1 MNATK
6 NDPFQFMLSNIEL
19 IIITINNSKTLSEAW
34 IKLTSQLSNLK
45 EVMKFNT
52 FKVYSKILVK
62 IFCLINE
69 YKNSIMEFKKERL
82 MLIKKIDEMMIV
94 KSSLK
99 QQLTNTVQKEKEYLH
114 EIDKVNQELDKA
126 RQLLDKKDVENTKL
140 KNELD
145 KVRHNCNRQEIVDE
159 NQNLKNQLS
168 NALKENDK
176 IKMHVKE
183 VRQKLD
189 KVSIEKSSM
198 KENHVKKN
206 RKSSETSKSYSKTI
220 TTNDVPKRIDGW
232 GVQFNWPYYRLFK
245 RINGKVRWIY
255 IGKDW
260 NEDLAVTKINEFQS
274 KQLGSNNGR

>member
-19 IIITINNSKTLSEAW
+19 IIIAINNSKTLSEAW

-99 QQLTNTVQKEKEYLH
+99 QQLTNTVQKVKEYLH
-114 EIDKVNQELDKA
+114 EIDKVNQELDKT
-126 RQLLDKKDVENTKL
+126 RQLLDKKDVENTNL

-145 KVRHNCNRQEIVDE
+145 IIVIVR
-159 NQNLKNQLS
+159 K
-168 NALKENDK
+168 
-176 IKMHVKE
+176 
-183 VRQKLD
+183 
-189 KVSIEKSSM
+189 
-198 KENHVKKN
+198 
-206 RKSSETSKSYSKTI
+206 
-220 TTNDVPKRIDGW
+220 
-232 GVQFNWPYYRLFK
+232 
-245 RINGKVRWIY
+245 
-255 IGKDW
+255 
-260 NEDLAVTKINEFQS
+260 
-274 KQLGSNNGR
+274 